1 MFKRNLLVL
10 AALAT
15 VAPASAHHNSS
26 PIKQHDSDC
35 PFERAHALAMQ
46 QALARASIQPAGPS
60 AVVVEATP
68 GTAAV
73 LGLGRSSVFMP

>member
-10 AALAT
+10 TALAT
-15 VAPASAHHNSS
+15 VAPASAHHSSS
-26 PIKQHDSDC
+26 PIDKANSDC

-46 QALARASIQPAGPS
+46 QAPASGEAQGMAPS
-60 AVVVEATP
+60 AVVVQATP

-73 LGLGRSSVFMP
+73 LGLARSSAFMP